1 MATEPRRIQ
10 PGPGICK
17 PFHGRS
23 ARSVLYSSTI
33 FYSSTMHPPSV
44 AKWEISTHRF
54 GVSRSESPP
63 TTDCVY
69 RGGGSQ
75 TLEPFACKFA
85 VPPHLE
91 ISVSP
96 PSGASLA
103 GHGGAI
109 TQSLTLQRKAAAAS
123 KPLKMRLLIEFKRNG
138 RAVHDV
144 VEFADFPS
152 DL

>member
-1 MATEPRRIQ
+1 M
-10 PGPGICK
+10 
-17 PFHGRS
+17 
-23 ARSVLYSSTI
+23 
-33 FYSSTMHPPSV
+33 
-44 AKWEISTHRF
+44 
-54 GVSRSESPP
+54 
-63 TTDCVY
+63 
-69 RGGGSQ
+69 
-75 TLEPFACKFA
+75 
-85 VPPHLE
+85 
-91 ISVSP
+91 SP